1 MDEERLN
8 ETPFS
13 EANISCRS
21 TYTSSLE
28 YNVNIYTDT
37 AFLEGG
43 GDGFLIIC
51 YCIHNFSK

>member
-43 GDGFLIIC
+43 GTDF
-51 YCIHNFSK
+51 